1 MKKYLTLL
9 LMFCIVPATQ
19 ADSFF
24 DSTVIGLAFINQSA
38 EIEVSGTGQDVSF
51 SESGSGLGL
60 YIDKYY
66 NQTYRVNATLSYVS
80 YDNFD
85 IGEIIFSADYL
96 LPVNESLSFFGGGAL
111 GAATQ
116 KYSDASVSDSAA
128 GAVYGLQAGA
138 ILYVN
143 KYIMLEAGYRF
154 RPTSIETEL
163 ALTQGDIS
171 TVTDLSE
178 SYLSLLL
185 MF

>member
-1 MKKYLTLL
+1 MKKHIALL
-9 LMFCIVPATQ
+9 LMSVIAPATQ
-19 ADSFF
+19 ADGIF
-24 DSTVIGLAFINQSA
+24 DNTIIGLAFISQSA
-38 EIEVSGTGQDVSF
+38 EIEVNGVGQNASF
-51 SESGSGLGL
+51 SETGSGLGL

-66 NQTYRVNATLSYVS
+66 NRTYRVNGTLSYVS

-96 LPVNESLSFFGGGAL
+96 LPINENLSFFGGAAL

-116 KYSDASVSDSAA
+116 KYTDAGVSDSAL

-138 ILYVN
+138 ILYIS
-143 KYIMLEAGYRF
+143 KSIMLEAGYRF

-163 ALTQGDIS
+163 ARTQGDIS

-178 SYLSLLL
+178 SYFSLLL

>member
-1 MKKYLTLL
+1 MLV
-9 LMFCIVPATQ
+9 IAPVAQ
-19 ADSFF
+19 AESFF
-24 DSTVIGLAFINQSA
+24 DNTIIGLAFISQSA
-38 EIEVSGTGQDVSF
+38 KIEVSGAGQDISF
-51 SESGSGLGL
+51 SENGSGLGL

-66 NQTYRVNATLSYVS
+66 NRIYRVNATLSYVS

-96 LPVNESLSFFGGGAL
+96 LPVNESLSFFGGAAL

-116 KYSDASVSDSAA
+116 KYTNAGVSDSALS
-128 GAVYGLQAGA
+128 AVYGLQAGA

-143 KYIMLEAGYRF
+143 KYIMIEAGYRF
-154 RPTSIETEL
+154 RPTNIETEL
-163 ALTQGDIS
+163 AATQSDIS